1 MPPAEI
7 SDQRHREGDGAV
19 GLQEGH
25 SPTQHTIRKE
35 AAQSQLGTVIQVGR
49 EHGEDTV
56 SHVGR
61 QSHSYALCEP
71 GRPLSHS
78 DLSSLTNRRGSALDN
93 FISKVPTNFNI
104 LFLCFNFNVL

>member
-7 SDQRHREGDGAV
+7 SAQRHREGDGAV

-25 SPTQHTIRKE
+25 SPTQHTIRRE
-35 AAQSQLGTVIQVGR
+35 SAQSQLGTVIQVGR
-49 EHGEDTV
+49 EPGEDTL

-61 QSHSYALCEP
+61 QSHSNALCEA

-78 DLSSLTNRRGSALDN
+78 DLSSLTNRRGSALDKLY
-93 FISKVPTNFNI
+93 F
-104 LFLCFNFNVL
+104 